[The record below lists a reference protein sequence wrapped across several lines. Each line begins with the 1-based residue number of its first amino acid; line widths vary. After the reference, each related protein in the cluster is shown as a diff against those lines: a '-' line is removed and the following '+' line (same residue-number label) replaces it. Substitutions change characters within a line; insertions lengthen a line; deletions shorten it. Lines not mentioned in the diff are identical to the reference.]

1 MTFLKSTIY
10 GCLMMLALTLGTA
23 QAATST
29 QNLFGVSGPK
39 KLSSTT
45 AAAKSQT
52 YTVKGKTYQTLN
64 REKSKAYSMT
74 GTASF
79 YASKFHGRKT
89 SNGEIY
95 NENLMTAAHKR
106 LPIPSYVLVTN
117 VKNGRQVVV
126 RVNDRGPFVGDR
138 KIDLSKAAAKEL
150 GMLGKGTAQVKMEV
164 VHVDSSG
171 KISGPGGEKL
181 TQLAKNKN
189 LPLPKANEKTNGK
202 ADLQIAKASTV
213 QKPTVKAVAA
223 DKVDVVTASSGHKPL
238 AENET
243 NNLSYELQSVNLDSD
258 AEAKALIAQLSMKNV
273 NSEIIKEG
281 RNFKV
286 KFGPLDSREKVN
298 QLKTELVQNGQH
310 DNILYSYNAQ

>member
-1 MTFLKSTIY
+1 MTFLKSTVY
-10 GCLMMLALTLGTA
+10 GCLMMFALTVGVA

-29 QNLFGVSGPK
+29 QNLFGVNGPK
-39 KLSSTT
+39 KLSSTVGT
-45 AAAKSQT
+45 GNSKT

-64 REKSKAYSMT
+64 REKAKEYAMT

-89 SNGEIY
+89 SSGEIY

-117 VKNGRQVVV
+117 IKNGRQVVV
-126 RVNDRGPFVGDR
+126 RINDRGPFVGDR

-150 GMLGKGTAQVKMEV
+150 GMLGKGTAKVKMEV
-164 VHVDSSG
+164 VHVDKNG

-181 TQLAKNKN
+181 VRLAKNKT
-189 LPLPKANEKTNGK
+189 LPLPKDKDNEKSG
-202 ADLQIAKASTV
+202 LQLAAAKPAKKSG
-213 QKPTVKAVAA
+213 AA
-223 DKVDVVTASSGHKPL
+223 EAQNMTDSVTASSGHKSL
-238 AENET
+238 SKTAD
-243 NNLSYELQSVNLDSD
+243 NLSYELQSVNLDSD
-258 AEAKALIAQLSMKNV
+258 LQAKALIAQLSMKNV

-281 RNFKV
+281 ANFKV
-286 KFGPLDSREKVN
+286 KFGPINSREKVN

>member
-1 MTFLKSTIY
+1 MTFLRTTVY
-10 GCLMMLALTLGTA
+10 GCLMLMAFTIGSA
-23 QAATST
+23 QAVGST
-29 QNLFGVSGPK
+29 QTRFGVSGPK
-39 KLSSTT
+39 ALSSTT

-52 YTVKGKTYQTLN
+52 YSVKGKTYQTLN
-64 REKSKAYSMT
+64 RESAKEYSMT

-117 VKNGRQVVV
+117 IKNGRQVVV
-126 RVNDRGPFVGDR
+126 RINDRGPFVGDR

-164 VHVDSSG
+164 VHVDKNG
-171 KISGPGGEKL
+171 KVSGPGGAKL

-189 LPLPKANEKTNGK
+189 LPLPKDGEKSTLQTASAKPAKKEKSTTGIQK
-202 ADLQIAKASTV
+202 SSDL
-213 QKPTVKAVAA
+213 
-223 DKVDVVTASSGHKPL
+223 VTASSGHKPL
-238 AENET
+238 LKAEPES
-243 NNLSYELQSVNLDSD
+243 LAYELQSVNLDSD
-258 AEAKALIAQLSMKNV
+258 AKAKALIAQLSMKNV

-286 KFGPLDSREKVN
+286 KFGPIDSREKVN

-310 DNILYSYNAQ
+310 DNILYSYQAQ

>member
-1 MTFLKSTIY
+1 MTFLKSTVY
-10 GCLMMLALTLGTA
+10 GCLMMLALTIGTA

-29 QNLFGVSGPK
+29 QSLFGVSGPK

-64 REKSKAYSMT
+64 REKAKAYSMT

-79 YASKFHGRKT
+79 YGGKFNGRKT
-89 SNGEIY
+89 ASGEIY

-150 GMLGKGTAQVKMEV
+150 GMLRKGTAQVKMEV
-164 VHVDSSG
+164 VHVDKNG
-171 KISGPGGEKL
+171 QISGPGGEKL
-181 TQLAKNKN
+181 IRLAKNKN
-189 LPLPKANEKTNGK
+189 LPLPKDNQQASV
-202 ADLQIAKASTV
+202 QIAKA
-213 QKPTVKAVAA
+213 KAVAA
-223 DKVDVVTASSGHKPL
+223 DKTDLVTASRGDKPL
-238 AENET
+238 AENGAS
-243 NNLSYELQSVNLDSD
+243 NLAYELQSVNLDSD
-258 AEAKALIAQLSMKNV
+258 TEAKALIAQLSMKNV

-310 DNILYSYNAQ
+310 NNILYSYNAQ

>member
-10 GCLMMLALTLGTA
+10 GCLMMFAVTMNV

-39 KLSSTT
+39 QLKTT
-45 AAAKSQT
+45 TQAAKSQT
-52 YTVKGKTYQTLN
+52 YTVKGKTYKTIN
-64 REKSKAYSMT
+64 RENAKEYSMT
-74 GTASF
+74 GTAS
-79 YASKFHGRKT
+79 YYGGKFNGRKT
-89 SNGEIY
+89 ASGEIY

-126 RVNDRGPFVGDR
+126 RINDRGPFVGDR

-150 GMLGKGTAQVKMEV
+150 GMLNKGTAQVKMEV
-164 VHVDSSG
+164 VHVDKNG
-171 KISGPGGEKL
+171 NISGPGGEKL
-181 TQLAKNKN
+181 TQLAKNKS
-189 LPLPKANEKTNGK
+189 LPLPKANENAKPEV
-202 ADLQIAKASTV
+202 QIAKAKPNATPTTGTVVGNST
-213 QKPTVKAVAA
+213 
-223 DKVDVVTASSGHKPL
+223 DLVTASSGHKPVTLKNEPDNL
-238 AENET
+238 A
-243 NNLSYELQSVNLDSD
+243 YELQSVNLDSD
-258 AEAKALIAQLSMKNV
+258 DKAKALIAQLSMKNV

-281 RNFKV
+281 KNFKV

-310 DNILYSYNAQ
+310 DNILYSYHAQ

>member
-10 GCLMMLALTLGTA
+10 GCLMMFAIA
-23 QAATST
+23 INVQAATST

-39 KLSSTT
+39 KLT
-45 AAAKSQT
+45 ATAQTAQSQT
-52 YTVKGKTYQTLN
+52 YKVKGKTYQTLN
-64 REKSKAYSMT
+64 RDTSKEYSMT

-126 RVNDRGPFVGDR
+126 RINDRGPFVGDR
-138 KIDLSKAAAKEL
+138 KIDLSKAAAREL
-150 GMLGKGTAQVKMEV
+150 GMLAKGTAQVKMEV
-164 VHVDSSG
+164 VHVDKNG

-181 TQLAKNKN
+181 TELAKNKN
-189 LPLPKANEKTNGK
+189 LPLPQANQPMSIQLADNKPVNAKSQSQDRTSSAAVVASNGN
-202 ADLQIAKASTV
+202 
-213 QKPTVKAVAA
+213 
-223 DKVDVVTASSGHKPL
+223 KVRLS
-238 AENET
+238 NET
-243 NNLSYELQSVNLDSD
+243 KLEYELQSVNLDSN

-273 NSEIIKEG
+273 NSEIIQDG
-281 RNFKV
+281 SRFKV
-286 KFGPLDSREKVN
+286 KFGPIASRESVN

-310 DNILYSYNAQ
+310 DNILYSYNAK